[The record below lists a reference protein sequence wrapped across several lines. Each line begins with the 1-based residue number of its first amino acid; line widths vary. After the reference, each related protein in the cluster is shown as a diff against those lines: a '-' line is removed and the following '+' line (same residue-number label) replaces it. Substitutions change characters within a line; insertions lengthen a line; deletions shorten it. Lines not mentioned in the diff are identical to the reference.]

1 MGDVIGE
8 SSTYSNPMRN
18 CLPTGRKT
26 AQLSL
31 SPATLIQ
38 CESEPG
44 RPVSPSVIKSVSHP
58 ISRGRGHQV
67 LAWLAP
73 FWNALIACRTRK
85 KLGFSLVMHRLLS
98 AFKDRSQSCQPMRFL
113 TRLGW

>member
-1 MGDVIGE
+1 MGDVIGGIRHLFQSCE
-8 SSTYSNPMRN
+8 ASNKHKSQIEKPQQFPNKEAFGAHVDISSFDRN

-26 AQLSL
+26 AQL

-67 LAWLAP
+67 LAWL
-73 FWNALIACRTRK
+73 L
-85 KLGFSLVMHRLLS
+85 LLS
-98 AFKDRSQSCQPMRFL
+98 GTL
-113 TRLGW
+113 